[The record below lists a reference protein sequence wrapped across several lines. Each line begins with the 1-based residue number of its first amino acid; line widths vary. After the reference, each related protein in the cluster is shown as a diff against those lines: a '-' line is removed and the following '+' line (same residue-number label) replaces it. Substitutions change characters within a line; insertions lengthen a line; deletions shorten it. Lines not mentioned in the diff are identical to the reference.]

1 MRPADIQH
9 NDRSPAKCPVT
20 GWPVL
25 NRPDW
30 IYAKED
36 FTIRYEVLDGRIVH
50 AIASGYLD
58 ADYIRPIF
66 GLRRRVLEEAGLE
79 EAFEGFI
86 ANFAAV
92 SGSSYRA
99 RLKYIKLLKAQYQH
113 TPFDIYITYGASRWL
128 RAAVKISSL
137 FTAFKVFVAA
147 DYEEAVTLA
156 EGHLSGT
163 PSAAGSP
170 ASSSGNPQAADSEH
184 FTEAYIDELY
194 NYIGSIDWRKKGFQF
209 PVEISTKNPL
219 RPVFDA
225 IELIKGE
232 VDELFEEHQ
241 LSENA
246 LKQSREQYRAL
257 LGAIPD
263 PVVIY
268 DARGNATYVNKAFEK
283 IYGWKREDLLGGKID
298 FVPPEEV
305 ESTRAGW
312 QQVIDESQAFFE
324 TRRYNR
330 SGRELNI
337 QASSAAIRNQ
347 QGEHIA
353 SIVIHRDVSERRRAE
368 KTMNQQ
374 FKYLSAL
381 HQTTLGVIS
390 RRELNDLLKTIVRRS
405 AELVGVPYGFIYL
418 YDRESDILTLEVGAG
433 IFKDFI
439 GTRVKPGVG
448 LAGRTWQKGE
458 PIVVHGYQEWEG
470 RDPGNKW
477 KQVQV
482 VAGIPIKSKTEVI
495 GVIGVSDDNRETQ
508 IAGNE
513 IGVLTR
519 FAQLTAIAIEN
530 ARLYLQMQ
538 QELTQRKRAQQELK
552 KSHRYLE
559 EAKATAEAATQA
571 KSEFLANMSH
581 EIRTPMN
588 AITGFTRLLLE
599 SEISSRQREYLELI
613 RGSSDIL
620 LHLINDILDFSK
632 IEAGKLDLAREPF
645 QLRSVVESLCDI
657 YSEKTTDAPIELV
670 VGVHPD
676 VPAILVGDEIR
687 LKQVLINLTSN
698 AMKFTEQGEVIV
710 RAGVKTTRKSE
721 IELDF
726 SVVDTGIGIH
736 ANQIPILFDSFAQAD
751 ASTTRNYGGTGLGL
765 AICKKLVQ
773 MMHGEIQVSS
783 TPGKGS
789 DFKFTA
795 VFGLPDEQV
804 QPLPLPPVDLRQM
817 KVAVVG
823 APAATRELMVD
834 TLVSFTFAVTVF
846 SSGTEFLD
854 TVNASPDQL
863 PGQLV
868 IVDGKLP
875 DMGGRDLVRHL
886 RKGPLADQV
895 RCILLEARPDGD
907 IAQTEADTIEVDAY
921 FPKPIRPSRLFD
933 TIMRVCKQSGKSADQ
948 LKTPGL
954 VRKDPAAGLDGLRVL
969 LVEDNEINQRLA
981 VSVLEA
987 AGIKV
992 DTARDGRAAV
1002 EMVGDIKYDAILMD
1016 IHMPEIDGYV
1026 ATRIIRQKPGCA
1038 QLPIIAMTAD
1048 AMSGAQA
1055 KCLEVGMNDYIA
1067 KPIDTRQLFTVLA
1080 HWTRAGSAPEQ
1091 TDAGAQPAVASP
1103 QLDGKAPFKL
1113 PGVDVQAGMQRLG
1126 GNQALYLE
1134 LLQDFCNTYGEPEE
1148 KIRRLIA
1155 ENNTGGVRR
1164 PVHTIKGTAGNLSAV
1179 SVSFSAA
1186 ELEKELDQ
1194 SKPDN
1199 LPELLG
1205 NFSESL
1211 RQLRRSLDRMER
1223 GRKG

>member
-1 MRPADIQH
+1 MSSADIQH
-9 NDRSPAKCPVT
+9 SGDFPAKCPVT

-25 NRPDW
+25 SRPDW
-30 IYAKED
+30 IYTKED

-50 AIASGYLD
+50 AIASGYLGQ
-58 ADYIRPIF
+58 DYILPIF
-66 GLRRRVLEEAGLE
+66 GLRRRVLAEAGLGE
-79 EAFEGFI
+79 SFDGFI
-86 ANFAAV
+86 ANFSAV

-99 RLKYIKLLKAQYQH
+99 RLKYIKLLKEQYQH

-137 FTAFKVFVAA
+137 FTPFKVHVAA
-147 DYEEAVTLA
+147 DYEEALTIA
-156 EGHLSGT
+156 QGHVSGTLSGT
-163 PSAAGSP
+163 GSPSA
-170 ASSSGNPQAADSEH
+170 SSDNPQAANGEY
-184 FTEAYIDELY
+184 FAEAYIDELY
-194 NYIGSIDWRKKGFQF
+194 NYIGSIDWREKGFQF
-209 PVEISTKNPL
+209 PVEISAENPL
-219 RPVFDA
+219 RPVFDV

-232 VDELFEEHQ
+232 VDELFDEHQ
-241 LSENA
+241 LSEDA

-268 DARGNATYVNKAFEK
+268 DTQGNVTYVNKAFEK
-283 IYGWKREDLLGGKID
+283 VYGWTREELMGGKID
-298 FVPPEEV
+298 FVPPDEV
-305 ESTRAGW
+305 ESTQVGW
-312 QQVIDESQAFFE
+312 QQVLNEGQAFFE

-390 RRELNDLLKTIVRRS
+390 RRELNDLLKTIVARS

-418 YDRESDILTLEVGAG
+418 YDRDLDILTLEVGAG
-433 IFKDFI
+433 IFKGFI
-439 GTRVKPGVG
+439 GTRIKPGIG

-470 RDPGNKW
+470 RDQDTKW
-477 KQVQV
+477 NEVQV
-482 VAGIPIKSKTEVI
+482 VAGIPIKSKNEVI
-495 GVIGVSDDNRETQ
+495 GVIGVSDDNRDTQ
-508 IAGNE
+508 ITGNE

-530 ARLYLQMQ
+530 ARLYQQMQ
-538 QELTQRKRAQQELK
+538 LELTQRKRAQQELK
-552 KSHRYLE
+552 RSHAYLE
-559 EAKATAEAATQA
+559 EAKAAAEAATQA

-599 SEISSRQREYLELI
+599 SDISSRQREYLELI

-645 QLRSVVESLCDI
+645 RLRSVVESLCDI
-657 YSEKTTDAPIELV
+657 YLDKTTDAPIELIV
-670 VGVHPD
+670 AVHPD
-676 VPAILVGDEIR
+676 VPAILLGDEIR

-710 RAGVKTTRKSE
+710 RVGVEAARE
-721 IELDF
+721 HEVELEF
-726 SVVDTGIGIH
+726 SVVDTGIGID
-736 ANQIPILFDSFAQAD
+736 AEQIPILFDSFAQAD

-773 MMHGEIQVSS
+773 MMHGDIQVTS

-789 DFKFTA
+789 RFSFSA

-804 QPLPLPPVDLRQM
+804 QPLPLPPVDLRHM
-817 KVAVVG
+817 KVFVVG
-823 APAATRELMVD
+823 AQAATRELLVD
-834 TLVSFTFAVTVF
+834 TLVSFDFEVTVY
-846 SSGTEFLD
+846 SSGTDFLD
-854 TVNASPDQL
+854 SVSASPNQM
-863 PGQLV
+863 PCQLV
-868 IVDGKLP
+868 IVDGELP
-875 DMGGRDLVRHL
+875 DMDGRDLVRRW
-886 RKGPLADQV
+886 RKGLPADEV
-895 RCILLEARPDGD
+895 RCILLGSGPDGD
-907 IAQTEADTIEVDAY
+907 QGETEPDTFGVDAY
-921 FPKPIRPSRLFD
+921 VAKPLRPSRLFD
-933 TIMRVCKQSGKSADQ
+933 TITRIFKQSGKSPDHSQ
-948 LKTPGL
+948 TPGMIWE
-954 VRKDPAAGLDGLRVL
+954 DPAEGLSGLRVL

-987 AGIKV
+987 SGIIV
-992 DTARDGRAAV
+992 DTARDGREAV
-1002 EMVGDIKYDAILMD
+1002 ETVEDEKYDAVLMD

-1026 ATRIIRQKPGCA
+1026 ATRIIRQKPGCT

-1048 AMSGAQA
+1048 AMGGAQK

-1067 KPIDTRQLFTVLA
+1067 KPIDTRQLFAVLA
-1080 HWTRAGSAPEQ
+1080 HWTSGGSAPEKIVADRP
-1091 TDAGAQPAVASP
+1091 TAASP
-1103 QLDGKAPFKL
+1103 PPGTTAPFKL

-1134 LLQDFCNTYGEPEE
+1134 LLQDFCKTYGKPEDE
-1148 KIRRLIA
+1148 IRRLIA
-1155 ENNTGGVRR
+1155 EDNTGGARR
-1164 PVHTIKGTAGNLSAV
+1164 LVHTIKGTAGNLSAV
-1179 SVSFSAA
+1179 SVSYSAA
-1186 ELEKELDQ
+1186 ELEKELEQ
-1194 SKPDN
+1194 SQPDN

-1211 RQLRRSLDRMER
+1211 RQLQRSLDRMEDR
-1223 GRKG
+1223 PKG

>member
-1 MRPADIQH
+1 MCPAGIQ
-9 NDRSPAKCPVT
+9 NNTGPTDRCPVT
-20 GWPVL
+20 GWPIL
-25 NRPDW
+25 RRPEW
-30 IYAKED
+30 AYAEEG
-36 FTIRYEVLDGRIVH
+36 FSIRYEVLNGSFVH
-50 AIASGYLD
+50 VIAQGHLTEKT
-58 ADYIRPIF
+58 IQEVHN
-66 GLRRRVLEEAGLE
+66 LRGKVLAEAGLTDG
-79 EAFEGFI
+79 FEGVI
-86 ANFAAV
+86 SNFSAFT
-92 SGSSYRA
+92 GISYRA
-99 RLKYIKLLKAQYQH
+99 RLKFIRLLEEHYRQ
-113 TPFDIYITYGASRWL
+113 TPFKSYTTYGASRWL
-128 RAAVKISSL
+128 RAAVKISSVFL
-137 FTAFKVFVAA
+137 PVKVYAAA
-147 DYEEAVTLA
+147 DYQEAISLA
-156 EGHLSGT
+156 ADQSTAGL
-163 PSAAGSP
+163 AATQKQGSP
-170 ASSSGNPQAADSEH
+170 GEGGVSAD
-184 FTEAYIDELY
+184 TQPGVEAFVEELY
-194 NYIGSIDWRKKGFQF
+194 TFIGSIDWQKRGIQY
-209 PVEISTKNPL
+209 PVEVSTDNPL
-219 RPVFDA
+219 RPVFDV

-232 VDELFEEHQ
+232 VDELFEEH
-241 LSENA
+241 LSSENA

-268 DARGNATYVNKAFEK
+268 DAQGNATYVNKAFEK
-283 IYGWKREDLLGGKID
+283 VYGWKREDLLGGKID

-305 ESTRAGW
+305 EGTRAGW
-312 QQVIDESQAFFE
+312 QQVLDEGQSFIE

-390 RRELNDLLKTIVRRS
+390 RRELNDLLKTIVARS

-418 YDRESDILTLEVGAG
+418 YDRDLDTLTLEVGAG
-433 IFKDFI
+433 IFKGLI
-439 GTRVKPGVG
+439 GNRVKPGVG
-448 LAGRTWQKGE
+448 IAGKTWQKGE

-470 RDPGNKW
+470 RDPDMHW

-482 VAGIPIKSKTEVI
+482 VAGIPIKSKSEVI
-495 GVIGVSDDNRETQ
+495 GVIGVSDDNRDTQ
-508 IAGNE
+508 ITGNE

-530 ARLYLQMQ
+530 ARLYQQMQ

-599 SEISSRQREYLELI
+599 SDISFQQREYLELI
-613 RGSSDIL
+613 DESSDIL

-632 IEAGKLDLAREPF
+632 IEAGKLDLAKEPF
-645 QLRSVVESLCDI
+645 RLRAVVESLCDI
-657 YSEKTTDAPIELV
+657 YPDKTTDAPIEFIMD
-670 VGVHPD
+670 VHPD

-687 LKQVLINLTSN
+687 LKQVLINLASN
-698 AMKFTEQGEVIV
+698 AMKFTEQGEVVV
-710 RAGVKTTRKSE
+710 RVRVKATRERE

-726 SVVDTGIGIH
+726 SVADTGIGIH
-736 ANQIPILFDSFAQAD
+736 ADQIPILFDSFAQAD

-765 AICKKLVQ
+765 SICKKLVQ
-773 MMHGEIQVSS
+773 MMRGEIEVTS

-789 DFKFTA
+789 DFSFTA

-817 KVAVVG
+817 KVFVVAVQ
-823 APAATRELMVD
+823 AATRELLVD
-834 TLVSFTFAVTVF
+834 TLVSFTFEVTVF
-846 SSGTEFLD
+846 SSGSEFLE
-854 TVNASPDQL
+854 TLNASPDQIL
-863 PGQLV
+863 CRLV
-868 IVDGKLP
+868 IVDGELP
-875 DMGGRDLVRHL
+875 DMGGHDLVRRL
-886 RKGPLADQV
+886 RERPLADQIP
-895 RCILLEARPDGD
+895 CILLGSGPDGD
-907 IAQTEADTIEVDAY
+907 HAQAGADEIGVDAY
-921 FPKPIRPSRLFD
+921 FPKPLRPSRFFD
-933 TIMRVCKQSGKSADQ
+933 TIVRVFKQSGKAADE
-948 LKTPGL
+948 PESYAMI
-954 VRKDPAAGLDGLRVL
+954 REDPATGLSGLRVL

-987 AGIKV
+987 AGIQV
-992 DTARDGRAAV
+992 DTARDGRKAV
-1002 EMVGDIKYDAILMD
+1002 EAVGDKEYDAVLMD

-1026 ATRIIRQKPGCA
+1026 ATRIIRQKPDCA

-1048 AMSGAQA
+1048 AMGGAQE

-1067 KPIDTRQLFTVLA
+1067 KPIDTQQLYTVLA
-1080 HWTRAGSAPEQ
+1080 HWTLAGSAPEGVVADGRSAPAYAQ
-1091 TDAGAQPAVASP
+1091 AGDQV
-1103 QLDGKAPFKL
+1103 PFRL
-1113 PGVDVQAGMQRLG
+1113 PGVDVQAGMHRLG

-1134 LLQDFCNTYGEPEE
+1134 LLQDFCNTYGETENE
-1148 KIRRLIA
+1148 IRRLIA
-1155 ENNTGGVRR
+1155 EDNIDGARQL
-1164 PVHTIKGTAGNLSAV
+1164 VHTIKGTAGNLSAL
-1179 SVSFSAA
+1179 SVTYSVA
-1186 ELEKELDQ
+1186 ELEKALEHP
-1194 SKPDN
+1194 KPDN

-1211 RQLRRSLDRMER
+1211 RQLQRSLDRLA
-1223 GRKG
+1223 